1 MRAMSPRRALLV
13 LLVCLCW
20 PPAAFADEPAALA
33 KARALYNAANYD
45 GAIEAA
51 TAVRQQ
57 PEWADAAA
65 LVISRSY
72 LERFRLRHEQT
83 DFVAALETL
92 STIRAAALSARDQLD
107 LLIGLGQ
114 SLYLDD
120 SFGPAAELF
129 DTALNRASM
138 LSARDR
144 LLLLDWWATAL
155 DSEAQ
160 SRPVDRRTNVFR
172 RIATRMEEELRQDP
186 GNRVANY
193 WLAAAARGTG
203 DLERAW
209 DASIAAWVR
218 ASLSPDSAALRADLD
233 RLVTTALIPERIRL
247 RPAREQEDAA
257 NALRSEWDLIKQQW
271 K

>member
-1 MRAMSPRRALLV
+1 MSSRRAFLV
-13 LLVCLCW
+13 LLVCLWW
-20 PPAAFADEPAALA
+20 PTAAFADEPAALA
-33 KARALYNAANYD
+33 KARALYNTANYD

-57 PEWADAAA
+57 PQWADAAA

-72 LERFRLRHEQT
+72 LERYRSRRESADLA
-83 DFVAALETL
+83 AALETL

-114 SLYLDD
+114 SLYLGE
-120 SFGPAAELF
+120 SFGAAAELF

-138 LSARDR
+138 LTVRDR

-160 SRPVDRRTNVFR
+160 SRPVDRRPNVFV
-172 RIATRMEEELRQDP
+172 RIAARMEEELRQDP

-209 DASIAAWVR
+209 DTSIAAWVR
-218 ASLSPDSAALRADLD
+218 ASLSPESAALRADLD
-233 RLVTTALIPERIRL
+233 RLVTTALIPERIRQ
-247 RPAREQEDAA
+247 RPAREQADALI
-257 NALRSEWDLIKQQW
+257 ALRSEWDRIKQQW